1 MGDVSPWFFLWW
13 CGLESL
19 GEDVGE
25 FLGDPLGFVL
35 LGEEFFHAV
44 FEWDEEFDVEG
55 GVVAP

>member
-1 MGDVSPWFFLWW
+1 M
-13 CGLESL
+13 ESL

-35 LGEEFFHAV
+35 LGEEFFHFV